1 MVKLL
6 PTFVSAILLFLSGCN
21 AGISDKNL
29 SFVSSSD
36 VGLLMSDGASELF
49 GTELR
54 TILIDCRKLWEY
66 NKAHIPDATSIPF
79 GHLQY
84 KLYELD
90 HAGIIIVS
98 GHTYNDAVAIAMSKA
113 LMELGFTEVKTHRGG
128 LTGWEEAG
136 GLVITRE

>member
-1 MVKLL
+1 
-6 PTFVSAILLFLSGCN
+6 
-21 AGISDKNL
+21 
-29 SFVSSSD
+29 
-36 VGLLMSDGASELF
+36 MSDGASELF

-98 GHTYNDAVAIAMSKA
+98 GHTHNDAVAIAMSKA
-113 LMELGFTEVKTHRGG
+113 LMELGFKDVKTLRGG
-128 LTGWEEAG
+128 LVEWEKKG
-136 GLVITRE
+136 GLVITGE